1 MKECRV
7 VASRLRAKQQRH
19 SSCKEAAA
27 LLADTVSN

>member
-1 MKECRV
+1 MSRRRV

-19 SSCKEAAA
+19 SSSKEAAA